1 MRFANLRELT
11 MKSLLRINSWERRKL
26 RRDTERK
33 CFAIKSCYENTSN
46 KENARNECFP
56 LLLSIFSMLQS
67 ITIERKEVRI
77 DLDSWYYFSP
87 DALESRRRPLQSRY
101 SPPASY
107 CTVEE
112 TVAQENIR
120 PTERERKRGTSG
132 LAIYWRYNKN
142 GSLWRWGNREKRND
156 CLKRSRESDFL
167 VKSAKRGGLE
177 IFFTDS
183 PRDFPRWE
191 ESRDS
196 DNGSPSVS
204 PGDNDRKSP
213 GCSVDGADVPEVVPC
228 CTYGRR

>member
-11 MKSLLRINSWERRKL
+11 MSRCCGIKSWERRKL

-46 KENARNECFP
+46 KENARSECFP

-132 LAIYWRYNKN
+132 LAIYRRYNKN
-142 GSLWRWGNREKRND
+142 GSLWRWGNRQKRND
-156 CLKRSRESDFL
+156 CLKRSREIRFSRQ
-167 VKSAKRGGLE
+167 VRRKRGGAWD
-177 IFFTDS
+177 FFY
-183 PRDFPRWE
+183 RFAAGFPAME
-191 ESRDS
+191 
-196 DNGSPSVS
+196 
-204 PGDNDRKSP
+204 RK
-213 GCSVDGADVPEVVPC
+213 
-228 CTYGRR
+228 